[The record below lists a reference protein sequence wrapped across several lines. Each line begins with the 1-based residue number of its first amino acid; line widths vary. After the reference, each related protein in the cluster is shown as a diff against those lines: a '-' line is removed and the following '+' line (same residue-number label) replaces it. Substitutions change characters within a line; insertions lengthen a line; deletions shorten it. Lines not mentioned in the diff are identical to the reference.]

1 MLQLNQTAVDN
12 VQYSYVQVTALRKY
26 FIFVVEQEI
35 NTHIPVKIFI
45 QFSL

>member
-1 MLQLNQTAVDN
+1 MLQLIQTAADN
-12 VQYSYVQVTALRKY
+12 VQYSYVQVNAVRTYLNS
-26 FIFVVEQEI
+26 VVEQEI